1 LKKVN
6 SIIGFAQKAG
16 KASSGTLAAK
26 TSLIRNRAKL
36 LVISSD
42 ISEKT
47 GETLIKLCGKNH
59 IPWLVY
65 GDKIELGNCVGK
77 AYRVAVTIND
87 ENMAATILKNYAAMG
102 EKAKST
108 GVVEWQK

>member
-1 LKKVN
+1 MKRIN

-26 TSLIRNRAKL
+26 TSLMRNRARL
-36 LVISSD
+36 LIISND
-42 ISEKT
+42 ISENT
-47 GETLIKLCGKNH
+47 GQGLIKLSDKNN
-59 IPWLVY
+59 IPWFVY
-65 GDKIELGNCVGK
+65 GDKNELGTCVGK

-87 ENMAATILKNYAAMG
+87 DNMAATIIKNYEALG
-102 EKAKST
+102 EQVKST

>member
-1 LKKVN
+1 MKKVN

-16 KASSGTLAAK
+16 KASSGTLAAR
-26 TSLIRNRAKL
+26 TSLIRNRARL

-42 ISEKT
+42 ISDKT
-47 GETLIKLCGKNH
+47 GETLKRLCARNN

-65 GDKIELGNCVGK
+65 GDKNQLGNCVGK

-87 ENMAATILKNYAAMG
+87 ENMAATIIKSIDALG
-102 EKAKST
+102 EKVKST